1 MTQNFDRTQGY
12 FEGSRQVH
20 LPDVYPPFLF
30 REVHANHGVV
40 ACEGSMF
47 KSKFANA
54 LTTMMIGSLG
64 LASAEN
70 KLSVAYA
77 GDAGHM
83 DDLIEWMCAR
93 YTRESL
99 VITRSLESQQLLS
112 GLGVPNELG
121 ADTAWTFE
129 PRPPDYARSTLR
141 KAGWDEKTPI
151 LVLCP
156 IHPFVWPVRASVAK
170 YIAAATTGAYKDSQ
184 YRTVYFFE
192 SGAEV
197 DRKFNHYVAGY
208 AQAAKAFLQRHKVFP
223 ILVAMERL
231 DAVACR
237 AIEKEIPGTPIFTS
251 DDYDMF
257 ELVSILRACSYMVSS
272 RYHGIVTCMPAGV
285 VSAGV
290 TMDERIRNLMRERGH
305 QHLLLNVDDPDLG
318 PKLLDVMEK
327 LVREAESVRDSIGR
341 TVVSQSESHV
351 AHGHFLRRRSS
362 QNVSGIP
369 AAQGRAQL
377 GRQFAAVSATLRKL
391 VEGYDSSAVSRHSW
405 PAASLN
411 VPSVC
416 FACFTRAISDAMPN
430 FLENTFAQL
439 AAGSGRVVLREI
451 RGDEVRQRL
460 RRGTSRS
467 GRGAYAPIF
476 AVPACSPVIVV
487 RLLAPN
493 SIRWAAID
501 LALMAEGL
509 VVVPLYSR
517 QAPAELAT
525 MMKDCTPR
533 CCFASDAC
541 PRGSCDASLER
552 RPEAASPRPVRRN
565 SAKARIAHKELPIF
579 PIPARRRPRH
589 HHLHLRNLRRTQGRL
604 PQHEKSRPHA
614 FLHHQLDRSAR
625 QNHEP
630 DRVFQYLLSI
640 SPHPGSS

>member
-12 FEGSRQVH
+12 FDGTRQVH

-64 LASAEN
+64 LASSEN

-83 DDLIEWMCAR
+83 DDLIQGMCAR
-93 YTRESL
+93 YTGESL

-129 PRPPDYARSTLR
+129 PRSPEYARNVLR

-156 IHPFVWPVRASVAK
+156 IHPFVWPVRASIAK
-170 YIAAATTGAYKDSQ
+170 YMARATTGTYKDSQ

-197 DRKFNHYVAGY
+197 DRKFNHYVDGY

-257 ELVSILRACSYMVSS
+257 ELVSILRACTYMVSS
-272 RYHGIVTCMPAGV
+272 RYHGIVTCMPARV

-305 QHLLLNVDDPDLG
+305 QHLVLNVDDPDLG
-318 PKLLDVMEK
+318 PKLLEVMER
-327 LVREAESVRDSIGR
+327 LVVEADSIRDAIGR
-341 TVVSQSESHV
+341 TVVSNLKAMSRMAVFFEDEV
-351 AHGHFLRRRSS
+351 RKTYPEFPLRKGVLSWED
-362 QNVSGIP
+362 NLP
-369 AAQGRAQL
+369 P
-377 GRQFAAVSATLRKL
+377 FNENLRKL
-391 VEGYDSSAVSRHSW
+391 VEEYDSSPAV
-405 PAASLN
+405 
-411 VPSVC
+411 
-416 FACFTRAISDAMPN
+416 
-430 FLENTFAQL
+430 L
-439 AAGSGRVVLREI
+439 AA
-451 RGDEVRQRL
+451 
-460 RRGTSRS
+460 RR
-467 GRGAYAPIF
+467 
-476 AVPACSPVIVV
+476 
-487 RLLAPN
+487 
-493 SIRWAAID
+493 
-501 LALMAEGL
+501 
-509 VVVPLYSR
+509 
-517 QAPAELAT
+517 
-525 MMKDCTPR
+525 
-533 CCFASDAC
+533 
-541 PRGSCDASLER
+541 
-552 RPEAASPRPVRRN
+552 
-565 SAKARIAHKELPIF
+565 
-579 PIPARRRPRH
+579 
-589 HHLHLRNLRRTQGRL
+589 
-604 PQHEKSRPHA
+604 
-614 FLHHQLDRSAR
+614 
-625 QNHEP
+625 
-630 DRVFQYLLSI
+630 
-640 SPHPGSS
+640 